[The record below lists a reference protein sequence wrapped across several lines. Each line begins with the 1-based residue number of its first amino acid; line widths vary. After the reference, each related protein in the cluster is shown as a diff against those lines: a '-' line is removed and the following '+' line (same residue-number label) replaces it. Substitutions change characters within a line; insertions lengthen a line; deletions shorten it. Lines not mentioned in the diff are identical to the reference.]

1 MNKVE
6 IHTTD
11 WQKILAMNMV
21 TEGLVA
27 KIHDIL
33 SKQWEKYIAW
43 RKWARDE

>member
-27 KIHDIL
+27 KIHKAFFQNNGKSI
-33 SKQWEKYIAW
+33 
-43 RKWARDE
+43 